1 MLKSDNQANTP
12 RIILETHITMKYIA
26 VCTPARD
33 MVHTMF
39 TYDLVNMVA
48 NHTLNTNDAISL
60 KISQGTLIANQRAEL
75 CLDAMREKCTHVL
88 FIDSDMRFPHDMIE
102 RLLQHDLDIVAT
114 NCARRRMP
122 TGPTAQIYKENGER
136 ELVYTMPESTGLQE
150 VGSVGMGVMLIKAN
164 VFAKLA
170 EPWFETPWRHD
181 KRGYIGE
188 DVFFC
193 KKARD
198 AGFKIWIDHD
208 VSKEIGHIGMFEFK
222 HDHTW
227 VMREVQE
234 TEKVT

>member
-1 MLKSDNQANTP
+1 MN
-12 RIILETHITMKYIA
+12 YVA

-33 MVHTMF
+33 MVHTMY

-48 NHTLNTNDAISL
+48 YHTMNTNDAVSL

-75 CLDAMREKCTHVL
+75 SLDAMQENCSHVL
-88 FIDSDMRFPHDMIE
+88 FVDSDMRFPQDMIG
-102 RLLQHDLDIVAT
+102 RLLKHDLDIVAT

-122 TGPTAQIYKENGER
+122 TGPTAQLYKDNGDR
-136 ELVYTMPESTGLQE
+136 ELVWTMPDSTGLQE

-164 VFAKLA
+164 VFAALS

-193 KKARD
+193 QKAAA
-198 AGFKIWIDHD
+198 AGFKIYIDHD
-208 VSKEIGHIGMFEFK
+208 VSKEIGHIGTFEFK

-227 VMREVQE
+227 VMRDLEEQE
-234 TEKVT
+234 KAT

>member
-1 MLKSDNQANTP
+1 
-12 RIILETHITMKYIA
+12 MKYIA

-88 FIDSDMRFPHDMIE
+88 FIDSDMRFPQDMIE

-193 KKARD
+193 KKARE

-234 TEKVT
+234 KEAV

>member
-1 MLKSDNQANTP
+1 
-12 RIILETHITMKYIA
+12 MKTNYIA

-39 TYDLVNMVA
+39 TYDLVNLVCY
-48 NHTLNTNDAISL
+48 HTLNTNDAISL
-60 KISQGTLIANQRAEL
+60 KISEGTLIANQRAEL
-75 CLDAMREKCTHVL
+75 SLDAMREGCTHLL
-88 FIDSDMRFPHDMIE
+88 FIDSDMRFPQDMIS
-102 RLLQHDLDIVAT
+102 RLLAHDVDIVAT

-122 TGPTAQIYKENGER
+122 TGPTAQVYKENGDR
-136 ELVYTMPESTGLQE
+136 ELVWTMLESTGLQE
-150 VGSVGMGVMLIKAN
+150 VGSVGMGVMLIKSS
-164 VFAKLA
+164 VFKALS
-170 EPWFETPWRHD
+170 EPWYETPWRSD

-193 KKARD
+193 KKARE

-227 VMREVQE
+227 AIKDLEKARE
-234 TEKVT
+234 T

>member
-1 MLKSDNQANTP
+1 
-12 RIILETHITMKYIA
+12 MKYIA

-48 NHTLNTNDAISL
+48 YHTLNTNDAVSL

-75 CLDAMREKCTHVL
+75 CLDAMHEKCTHVL
-88 FIDSDMRFPHDMIE
+88 FIDSDMRFPQDMIE

-136 ELVYTMPESTGLQE
+136 ELVYTMPETTGLQE

-227 VMREVQE
+227 VMREIQE

>member
-1 MLKSDNQANTP
+1 
-12 RIILETHITMKYIA
+12 MKYIA

-102 RLLQHDLDIVAT
+102 RLLEHDLDIVAT

-136 ELVYTMPESTGLQE
+136 ELVYTMPETTGLQE

-164 VFAKLA
+164 VFAALS

-227 VMREVQE
+227 VMREVEE

>member
-1 MLKSDNQANTP
+1 
-12 RIILETHITMKYIA
+12 MKHNYIA

-39 TYDLVNMVA
+39 TYDLVNMVCF
-48 NHTLNTNDAISL
+48 HTLNTNDAVSL
-60 KISQGTLIANQRAEL
+60 KISEGTLIANQRAEL
-75 CLDAMREKCTHVL
+75 SLDAMREGCSHIL
-88 FIDSDMRFPHDMIE
+88 FIDSDMRFPQDMIS
-102 RLLQHDLDIVAT
+102 RLLAHDLDIVAT

-122 TGPTAQIYKENGER
+122 TGPTAQIYKENGDR
-136 ELVYTMPESTGLQE
+136 ELVWSMPESTGLQE
-150 VGSVGMGVMLIKAN
+150 VGSVGMGVMMIKAG
-164 VFAKLA
+164 VFKALS
-170 EPWFETPWRHD
+170 EPWYETPWRHD

-193 KKARD
+193 RKARE

-227 VMREVQE
+227 AIKDLEKARES
-234 TEKVT
+234 

>member
-1 MLKSDNQANTP
+1 MSN
-12 RIILETHITMKYIA
+12 YIA

-39 TYDLVNMVA
+39 TYDLVNMVCF
-48 NHTLNTNDAISL
+48 HTLNTNDAVAL
-60 KISQGTLIANQRAEL
+60 KISEGTLIANQRAEL
-75 CLDAMREKCTHVL
+75 SLDAMREGCSHLL
-88 FIDSDMRFPHDMIE
+88 FVDSDMRFPQDMIS
-102 RLLQHDLDIVAT
+102 RLLKHDVDIVAA

-136 ELVYTMPESTGLQE
+136 ELVWTMPDSTGLQE
-150 VGSVGMGVMLIKAN
+150 VGSVGMGVMLIKAG
-164 VFAKLA
+164 VFKALP
-170 EPWFETPWRHD
+170 EPWYETPWRTD

-193 KKARD
+193 NKARD

-208 VSKEIGHIGMFEFK
+208 VSKEIGHVGTFEYK

-227 VMREVQE
+227 VIKDL
-234 TEKVT
+234 EKEKAT

>member
-1 MLKSDNQANTP
+1 
-12 RIILETHITMKYIA
+12 MKTNYIA

-39 TYDLVNMVA
+39 TYDLVNLVCY
-48 NHTLNTNDAISL
+48 HTLNTNDAISL
-60 KISQGTLIANQRAEL
+60 KISEGTLIANQRAEL
-75 CLDAMREKCTHVL
+75 SLDAMREGCSHLL
-88 FIDSDMRFPHDMIE
+88 FIDSDMRFPQDMIS
-102 RLLQHDLDIVAT
+102 RLLAHDVDIVAT

-122 TGPTAQIYKENGER
+122 TGPTAQVYKENGDR
-136 ELVYTMPESTGLQE
+136 ELVWSMPESTGLQE
-150 VGSVGMGVMLIKAN
+150 VGSVGMGVMLIKAG
-164 VFAKLA
+164 VFKALS
-170 EPWFETPWRHD
+170 EPWYETPWRSD

-193 KKARD
+193 KKARE

-227 VMREVQE
+227 AIKDL
-234 TEKVT
+234 EKAKGT

>member
-1 MLKSDNQANTP
+1 
-12 RIILETHITMKYIA
+12 MKYIA

-164 VFAKLA
+164 VFAALS
-170 EPWFETPWRHD
+170 EPWFETPWRND

>member
-1 MLKSDNQANTP
+1 
-12 RIILETHITMKYIA
+12 MKYIA

-136 ELVYTMPESTGLQE
+136 ELVYTMPESIGLQE

>member
-1 MLKSDNQANTP
+1 
-12 RIILETHITMKYIA
+12 MKHNYIA

-39 TYDLVNMVA
+39 TYDLVNMVCF
-48 NHTLNTNDAISL
+48 HTLNTNDAVSL
-60 KISQGTLIANQRAEL
+60 KISEGTLIANQRAEL
-75 CLDAMREKCTHVL
+75 TLDAMREGCSHIL
-88 FIDSDMRFPHDMIE
+88 FIDSDMRFPQDLIS
-102 RLLQHDLDIVAT
+102 RLLKHDLDIIAT

-122 TGPTAQIYKENGER
+122 TGPTAQVYKPDGER
-136 ELVYTMPESTGLQE
+136 ELVWTMPDSTGLQE
-150 VGSVGMGVMLIKAN
+150 IHSVGMGVMMIKSS
-164 VFAKLA
+164 VFKALA
-170 EPWFETPWRHD
+170 EPWYETPWRHD

-193 KKARD
+193 RKARE

-227 VMREVQE
+227 AIKDL
-234 TEKVT
+234 EKERAG

>member
-1 MLKSDNQANTP
+1 MN
-12 RIILETHITMKYIA
+12 YIA

-48 NHTLNTNDAISL
+48 YHTINTNDAVSL

-75 CLDAMREKCTHVL
+75 SLDAMREDCSHVL
-88 FIDSDMRFPHDMIE
+88 FIDSDMRFPQDMIG
-102 RLLQHDLDIVAT
+102 RLLKHDLDIVAT

-122 TGPTAQIYKENGER
+122 TGPTAQIYKENGDR
-136 ELVYTMPESTGLQE
+136 ELVWTMPESTGLQE
-150 VGSVGMGVMLIKAN
+150 IGSVGMGVMLIKKR
-164 VFAKLA
+164 VFAKLS

-193 KKARD
+193 NKARD

-208 VSKEIGHIGMFEFK
+208 VSKEIGHIGTFEFK

-227 VMREVQE
+227 VMREIEKE
-234 TEKVT
+234 TA

>member
-1 MLKSDNQANTP
+1 
-12 RIILETHITMKYIA
+12 MKYIA

-48 NHTLNTNDAISL
+48 YHTLNTNDAVSL

-88 FIDSDMRFPHDMIE
+88 FIDSDMRFPQDMIE
-102 RLLQHDLDIVAT
+102 RLLQHDVDIVAT

-122 TGPTAQIYKENGER
+122 TGPTAQLYKENGER
-136 ELVYTMPESTGLQE
+136 ELVYTMPETTGLQE

-193 KKARD
+193 KKARE

-234 TEKVT
+234 KEAV

>member
-1 MLKSDNQANTP
+1 
-12 RIILETHITMKYIA
+12 MKPNYIA

-39 TYDLVNMVA
+39 TYDLVNMVCF
-48 NHTLNTNDAISL
+48 HTINTNDAVSL
-60 KISQGTLIANQRAEL
+60 KISEGTLCANQRAEL
-75 CLDAMREKCTHVL
+75 TLDAMREGCSHIL
-88 FIDSDMRFPHDMIE
+88 FIDSDMRFPQDLVS
-102 RLLQHDLDIVAT
+102 RLLVHDLDIVAT

-122 TGPTAQIYKENGER
+122 TGPTAQVYKPDGER
-136 ELVYTMPESTGLQE
+136 ELVWTMFESKGLQE
-150 VGSVGMGVMLIKAN
+150 VHSVGMGVMMIKSS
-164 VFAKLA
+164 VFKALS
-170 EPWFETPWRHD
+170 EPWYETPWRHD

-193 KKARD
+193 RKARE

-227 VMREVQE
+227 AIKDL
-234 TEKVT
+234 EKERAG

>member
-1 MLKSDNQANTP
+1 MSN
-12 RIILETHITMKYIA
+12 YIA

-39 TYDLVNMVA
+39 TYDLVNMVCF
-48 NHTLNTNDAISL
+48 HTLNTNDAVAL
-60 KISQGTLIANQRAEL
+60 KISEGTLIANQRAEL
-75 CLDAMREKCTHVL
+75 SLDAMREGCSHLL
-88 FIDSDMRFPHDMIE
+88 FVDSDMRFPQDMIS
-102 RLLQHDLDIVAT
+102 RLLKHDVDIVAA

-136 ELVYTMPESTGLQE
+136 ELVWTMPDSTGLQE
-150 VGSVGMGVMLIKAN
+150 VGSVGMGVMLIKAG
-164 VFAKLA
+164 VFKALS
-170 EPWFETPWRHD
+170 EPWYETPWRTD

-193 KKARD
+193 NKARD

-208 VSKEIGHIGMFEFK
+208 VSKEIGHVGTFEYK

-227 VMREVQE
+227 VIKDL
-234 TEKVT
+234 EKEKAT

>member
-1 MLKSDNQANTP
+1 
-12 RIILETHITMKYIA
+12 MKYIA

-122 TGPTAQIYKENGER
+122 TGPTAQIYKDNGER